1 MHSKLNYMII
11 RIKVII
17 LAVAIII
24 ALGLSSCTITR
35 SNNGF
40 HIGRAIRND
49 GGGGCGSWHSGGSF
63 RRR

>member
-1 MHSKLNYMII
+1 MIKI
-11 RIKVII
+11 IKV
-17 LAVAIII
+17 LAAVIII

-40 HIGRAIRND
+40 HIGRATRND